1 METNRTE
8 QNLTDK
14 QLVAGCIKGDGGV
27 QEQFVRQFSNLV
39 YSSILGVVKSKT
51 VVLSQHD
58 IEDLHST
65 IFLKLFEN
73 RCRKL
78 GQYQGKNGCSLAS
91 WIRMIS
97 VRTVLDHLR
106 RRKDAMA
113 QSGRLVSMD
122 AIADLRSQSPS
133 PLARLAEAEQ
143 AQLLEQGMQMLSQ
156 RDQLMIRMH
165 CLEGCSLKQMA
176 EVLKVSPGNVH
187 SVKHRAVQRLKQAV
201 AQIMGNDAKK

>member
-1 METNRTE
+1 M
-8 QNLTDK
+8 NLTDK
-14 QLVAGCIKGDGGV
+14 QLVAGCIKGDGNT
-27 QEQFVRQFSNLV
+27 QELFVRQFSNLV
-39 YSSILGVVKSKT
+39 YAAILGVVKART

-58 IEDLHST
+58 IEDLHGT
-65 IFLKLFEN
+65 VFLKLFEN
-73 RCRKL
+73 CCRKL

-91 WIRMIS
+91 WIRMIA

-113 QSGRLVSMD
+113 RSDRLIRMD
-122 AIADLRSQSPS
+122 AVADLRSPSPS
-133 PLARLAEAEQ
+133 PLSRLAEAEQ
-143 AQLLEQGMQMLSQ
+143 ARLMEMGLRRLSN

-187 SVKHRAVQRLKQAV
+187 SVKYRAVQRLKQAV
-201 AQIMGNDAKK
+201 EQEMKN

>member
-1 METNRTE
+1 MDTHQLEHK
-8 QNLTDK
+8 LTDK
-14 QLVAGCIKGDGGV
+14 QLVAGCIKGDTNA
-27 QEQFVRQFSNLV
+27 QELFVRQFSNLV
-39 YSSILGVVKSKT
+39 YAAILGVVKAKT

-58 IEDLHST
+58 IEDLHGT
-65 IFLKLFEN
+65 VFLKLFEN

-91 WIRMIS
+91 WVRMIA

-106 RRKDAMA
+106 RRKDAMT
-113 QSGRLVSMD
+113 RLDRLISMD
-122 AIADLRSQSPS
+122 AIADLQSQAPS
-133 PLARLAEAEQ
+133 ALSRLAEAEQ
-143 AQLLEQGMQMLSQ
+143 ARLVEMGLCRLSD

-176 EVLKVSPGNVH
+176 EVLKVSPSNVH

-201 AQIMGNDAKK
+201 EQEMKN

>member
-1 METNRTE
+1 MDTKHSKS
-8 QNLTDK
+8 NLTDK
-14 QLVAGCIKGDGGV
+14 QLVAGCLDADTAV
-27 QEQFVRQFSNLV
+27 QETFVRQYSNLV
-39 YSSILGVVKSKT
+39 YAAILGVVKAKT

-65 IFLKLFEN
+65 VFLQLFEK

-78 GQYQGKNGCSLAS
+78 GQFQGKNSCSLAS
-91 WIRMIS
+91 WVRMIS

-106 RRKDAMA
+106 RRKDVLAR
-113 QSGRLVSMD
+113 QDRLVSVD
-122 AIADLRSQSPS
+122 AIFDLQSHTSS
-133 PLARLAEAEQ
+133 PWDRLAQTEQ
-143 AQLLEQGMQMLSQ
+143 AQLMEKGLQQLSD

-165 CLEGCSLKQMA
+165 CLEGCSLKRMA

-201 AQIMGNDAKK
+201 ERVSQST

>member
-1 METNRTE
+1 MN
-8 QNLTDK
+8 QAKHNLTDK
-14 QLVAGCIKGDGGV
+14 QLVAGCVKGDSST
-27 QEQFVRQFSNLV
+27 QELFVRQFSNLV
-39 YSSILGVVKSKT
+39 YAAILGVVKAKT

-65 IFLKLFEN
+65 VFLKLFEH

-78 GQYQGKNGCSLAS
+78 GQYKGKNGCSLAS
-91 WIRMIS
+91 WVRMIA
-97 VRTVLDHLR
+97 VRIVLDHLR

-113 QSGRLVSMD
+113 RSDRLIGMD
-122 AIADLRSQSPS
+122 AIADLRSQTPS
-133 PLARLAEAEQ
+133 PLSRLAEAEQ
-143 AQLLEQGMQMLSQ
+143 ARLMEMGLRRLSD

-201 AQIMGNDAKK
+201 EREINRNSKN

>member
-1 METNRTE
+1 M
-8 QNLTDK
+8 NLTDK
-14 QLVAGCIKGDGGV
+14 QLVAGCIKGDASA
-27 QEQFVRQFSNLV
+27 QERFVRQFSNLV
-39 YSSILGVVKSKT
+39 YAAILGVVKAKT

-65 IFLKLFEN
+65 VFLRLFEH

-78 GQYQGKNGCSLAS
+78 GQFKGKNGCSLAS

-97 VRTVLDHLR
+97 VRAVLDHLR

-113 QSGRLVSMD
+113 RSDRLVSMD
-122 AIADLRSQSPS
+122 AIAEVSSHAPS
-133 PLARLAEAEQ
+133 PLSRLAEAEQ
-143 AQLLEQGMQMLSQ
+143 ARLMEMGLRRLSD

-176 EVLKVSPGNVH
+176 EVLNVSSGNVH
-187 SVKHRAVQRLKQAV
+187 SVKHRAVRRLKQAV
-201 AQIMGNDAKK
+201 EREISCNTKNSTSECKN